1 MFYVAASPVEYY
13 HNAHVRSCLLAL
25 DGIEVPECDS
35 LDTQPSTPPQ
45 KMGSNFASQ
54 GQELEHEDEDEPPS
68 EVKCEACGWK
78 TAEINAPNEG
88 TPTRERRCASC
99 KARQLKYSGSPAKQA
114 HKGGSH

>member
-1 MFYVAASPVEYY
+1 MHMYD
-13 HNAHVRSCLLAL
+13 RTC
-25 DGIEVPECDS
+25 S
-35 LDTQPSTPPQ
+35 LSTESKSQNVITRLKHPSTPPQ